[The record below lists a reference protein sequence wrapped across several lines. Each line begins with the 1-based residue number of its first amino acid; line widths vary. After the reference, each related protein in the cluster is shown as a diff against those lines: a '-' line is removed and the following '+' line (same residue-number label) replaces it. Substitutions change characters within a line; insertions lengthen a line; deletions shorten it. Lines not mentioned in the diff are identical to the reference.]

1 VLDFAEFLKQKCAV
15 KRPRRNLEGLW
26 ADLKVDI
33 TESNIEQARL
43 EMWGQV
49 SERGYRMNGMML
61 DTHAAVW
68 FPLES
73 QGLSPAALARIENAI
88 R

>member
-1 VLDFAEFLKQKCAV
+1 MKSNV
-15 KRPRRNLEGLW
+15 KFPRRNPKGLW
-26 ADLKVDI
+26 ADLNVDI
-33 TESNIEQARL
+33 TEEDIEKARK

-73 QGLSPAALARIENAI
+73 HPIGRPGVNLDHLRGRGGLPG
-88 R
+88 